1 VGGFRSFLIKSKS
14 YSVPAPLYMVLII
27 AVLFSQN
34 SISLRDFSA
43 HQCVHYPLLHD
54 PSGRIVLNSRQ
65 SITILGTKRSFL
77 MVWSRGLV
85 VQKKRRR
92 IQIMLDH
99 QCEKNKVRV
108 AVGVQ
113 DQKVIEM
120 IIESDVQ
127 IEEEEGSIQ
136 LNEFPTL
143 GKAKASPILPPVNR
157 QKLAAKMI
165 ATFLVISQG
174 QFLIG
179 NLIYLITRRIFRRP
193 NYIFNLQQPIRCRR

>member
-1 VGGFRSFLIKSKS
+1 VGGFRSFPIKSKS

-85 VQKKRRR
+85 VQKRRR
-92 IQIMLDH
+92 KIQIMLDR

-120 IIESDVQ
+120 IRESDVQ
-127 IEEEEGSIQ
+127 IEEEGGSIQ

-143 GKAKASPILPPVNR
+143 GKASPILPPVNR
-157 QKLAAKMI
+157 QKLVAKMR

-174 QFLIG
+174 RFLIW
-179 NLIYLITRRIFRRP
+179 NLIYLVITTPIFRRT
-193 NYIFNLQQPIRCRR
+193 NFIFNLQQPIRCRR

>member
-1 VGGFRSFLIKSKS
+1 MGGFRSFLIKSKS
-14 YSVPAPLYMVLII
+14 YSVPASLYMVLII

-34 SISLRDFSA
+34 SISLRHFSA

-92 IQIMLDH
+92 IQIMSDH

-143 GKAKASPILPPVNR
+143 GKASPILPPVNR

-174 QFLIG
+174 QFLIW
-179 NLIYLITRRIFRRP
+179 NLIYLVTTRRIFRRT

>member
-1 VGGFRSFLIKSKS
+1 
-14 YSVPAPLYMVLII
+14 
-27 AVLFSQN
+27 
-34 SISLRDFSA
+34 
-43 HQCVHYPLLHD
+43 
-54 PSGRIVLNSRQ
+54 
-65 SITILGTKRSFL
+65 
-77 MVWSRGLV
+77 
-85 VQKKRRR
+85 
-92 IQIMLDH
+92 MLDH

-179 NLIYLITRRIFRRP
+179 NLIYLVITRRIFRRT